1 MKKDNIP
8 NLHTLS
14 REDIIKQFPL
24 PIVKNIFMSSA
35 FIMML
40 MFIPLVSATA
50 NAARD
55 PASQINAH
63 SATLKVMTINIRH
76 NKDYWEERFP
86 MIADEIVRL
95 EPDLIGLQEVLIGI
109 GQSRTLL
116 GLINKRGGP
125 EKGLH
130 YTFYEKLKTG
140 FHAINGE
147 GIAIFSRYP
156 IEKKSSRAI
165 NEGRI
170 VLLARVKIGEGL
182 SVDMYNT
189 HLHNR
194 GGDEVRAPQARMIVE
209 MADKLDAGLLTFLTG
224 DMNSSDDSETIH
236 IIEDAG
242 FIDSY
247 KTLHGAEY
255 TEKHGNT
262 SPVSMVKGD
271 FTQDFRN
278 RIDFVFY
285 RLPESN
291 IKVKILDSVVCFNQP
306 NSDALYP
313 SDHLGVMTTYKID
326 Y

>member
-1 MKKDNIP
+1 MRTRYNRIR
-8 NLHTLS
+8 TGLS
-14 REDIIKQFPL
+14 SFNKA
-24 PIVKNIFMSSA
+24 FMFSM
-35 FIMML
+35 FIMPL
-40 MFIPLVSATA
+40 MFLLFVSTS
-50 NAARD
+50 AR
-55 PASQINAH
+55 ALEESGSGIEKRTT
-63 SATLKVMTINIRH
+63 TLKVMTINIRH

-116 GLINKRGGP
+116 GMINDRVDE
-125 EKGLH
+125 EKDLS

-140 FHAINGE
+140 FQAINGE

-156 IEKKSSRAI
+156 IEKKSSRDI

-170 VLLARVKIGEGL
+170 VLLTRVKISEDL

-189 HLHNR
+189 HLHNH
-194 GGDEVRAPQARMIVE
+194 GGDEVRALQAQKIVG
-209 MADKLDAGLLTFLTG
+209 MADKLDSGLLTFLTG
-224 DMNSSDDSETIH
+224 DMNSRADSNAIK

-247 KTLHGAEY
+247 ETLHGAEY
-255 TEKHGNT
+255 TQEHGST
-262 SPVSMVKGD
+262 SPVNMTKGD

-278 RIDFVFY
+278 RIDFVFH
-285 RLPESN
+285 RLPESGL
-291 IKVKILDSVVCFNQP
+291 KVKTLDSVVCFNQP
-306 NSDALYP
+306 NAEALYP
-313 SDHLGVMTTYKID
+313 SDHLGVMTTYEIK